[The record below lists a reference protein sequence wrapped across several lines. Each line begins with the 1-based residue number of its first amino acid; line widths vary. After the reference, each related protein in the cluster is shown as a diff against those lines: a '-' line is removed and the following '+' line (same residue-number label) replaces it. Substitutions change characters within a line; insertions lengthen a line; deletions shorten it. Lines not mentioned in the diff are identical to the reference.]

1 MGGSLCSKQ
10 SQSTE
15 DGNDYEDISNKSKEQ
30 IQKEFLSKYGRLD
43 WGCEEDTPEALAKAG
58 KRYEGHRILMN
69 LHSSH
74 ILNCKVIKVSEEGF
88 LVEPY
93 DISGFSDAE
102 PEKFNYSKPIPY
114 SKFYHVFLA
123 S

>member
-1 MGGSLCSKQ
+1 MGSLCSKS

-15 DGNDYEDISNKSKEQ
+15 DENIYNDISNENKEQ

-43 WGCEEDTPEALAKAG
+43 WSCEEENDEDLAKAG
-58 KRYEGHRILMN
+58 KRYEGHQILMN
-69 LHSSH
+69 LKSSH
-74 ILNCKVIKVSEEGF
+74 ILNCKVIKVSKEGF

-93 DISGFSDAE
+93 DISGFSDSE
-102 PEKFNYSKPIPY
+102 PEQFDYTLPIPY
-114 SKFYHVFLA
+114 NKFYHVFLQ

>member
-1 MGGSLCSKQ
+1 MGSMCSKS

-15 DGNDYEDISNKSKEQ
+15 DENDYKDISNKSKEQ

-43 WGCEEDTPEALAKAG
+43 WGCEEQTPEDLAKAG
-58 KRYEGHRILMN
+58 KRYEGHQILMN
-69 LHSSH
+69 LKSSH

-88 LVEPY
+88 LVEAY
-93 DISGFSDAE
+93 DISGFSDSE
-102 PEKFNYSKPIPY
+102 PEKFDYSKPIPY

>member
-1 MGGSLCSKQ
+1 MGSLCSKS

-15 DGNDYEDISNKSKEQ
+15 DENNYKDISNKSKEQ
-30 IQKEFLSKYGRLD
+30 IKKEFLSKYGRID
-43 WGCEEDTPEALAKAG
+43 WSCEEKTTKDLAKAG
-58 KRYEGHRILMN
+58 KRYEGHQILMN
-69 LHSSH
+69 LKSSH

-88 LVEPY
+88 LVEAY
-93 DISGFSDAE
+93 DISGFSDSE
-102 PEKFNYSKPIPY
+102 PEKFDYSKPIPY